1 MITFKIASRN
11 VYKNWRQSVASV
23 VSVSAAFLTLAL
35 FQGYLLDVEGLFS
48 SIYRHRTMFG
58 DAMVEHRDLY
68 SPEGRAEPWK
78 YLIDTRSQKFIQD
91 FVSRNSD
98 SVTTR
103 VRFLKVSGLAT
114 NGKTS
119 VIFGGAGYDLAEG
132 LQMRGPRWGWDALY
146 GQTLESSQN
155 SAGIVIGQ
163 TMASLF
169 GCQPLAKRTVL
180 SLLDSLSENKIGFS
194 CEGDQT
200 SLQLSGATQEGQL
213 NAIDSQIVGFV
224 DGGFK
229 DIDGRYVMMSLENA
243 QILAGTSSVTYETF
257 LLKSPSLASEFIN
270 RFQREA
276 DALRLPLR
284 FQTWQTHPFYGDVF
298 IRTMDLLAL
307 FRNFVVVI
315 VLTIATLSV
324 LTTMIKVVNERTREI
339 GTLRSLGYQKF
350 QIAQIFVFEAA
361 GLALLGNGVGILGA
375 ILISLLINH
384 SGLAY
389 KAGMFVEPTPLTVAI
404 DLKIYLVSVCYL
416 SMLAVL
422 AALVALSLTLKQKV
436 SENLCYA

>member
-1 MITFKIASRN
+1 MITFKIAFRN
-11 VYKNWRQSVASV
+11 VWKNWRQSVASV

-68 SPEGRAEPWK
+68 SPEGRSEPWK
-78 YLIDTRSQKFIQD
+78 HLIDSKSQKFIQD
-91 FVSRNSD
+91 FVERNSD
-98 SVTTR
+98 LVTTR
-103 VRFLKVSGLAT
+103 VRFLKTSGLAT

-119 VIFGGAGYDLAEG
+119 VIFAGVGYDLAEG
-132 LQMRGPRWGWDALY
+132 LQMRGSRWGWNALY
-146 GQTLESSQN
+146 GQTLEASQN

-163 TMASLF
+163 TMATLF
-169 GCQPLAKRTVL
+169 GCQPLAKRTVS
-180 SLLDSLSENKIGFS
+180 SLLDPAEGKKIGFS

-200 SLQLSGATQEGQL
+200 SLQLSGATQDGQL

-243 QILAGTSSVTYETF
+243 QILAGTSGVTYETF
-257 LLKSPSLASEFIN
+257 LLKSPNLAKEFN
-270 RFQREA
+270 EKFQKEA
-276 DALRLPLR
+276 DALNLPLK
-284 FQTWQTHPFYGDVF
+284 FQTWKVHPYYGDAF
-298 IRTMDLLAL
+298 IRSMELLAL

-324 LTTMIKVVNERTREI
+324 LNTLIKVVNERTREI
-339 GTLRSLGYQKF
+339 GTLRSLGYRKF
-350 QIAQIFVFEAA
+350 QISQIFVFEAA

-375 ILISLLINH
+375 IIISLMINH
-384 SGLAY
+384 SGLVY
-389 KAGMFVEPTPLTVAI
+389 KAGMFVEPAPLTVAI
-404 DLKIYLVSVCYL
+404 DLKIYLASFLYL

-422 AALVALSLTLKQKV
+422 AALVALRLTLKRKV